1 MIGAIKKH
9 KRIVAA
15 VVILILTAVIELVCN
30 LPAIRGG
37 YDNLDLTKYIT
48 VEKEGNKEKYVISYS
63 SSQKFYIK
71 ELKQQMNCADC
82 FEQSSVKTRI
92 DILYGMYLDC
102 KHIGDFLYKRAQVA
116 EILKRER
123 REQAHVKKVT
133 ELEYHNRKHIWNTTV
148 SISKQLTNGYGISPD
163 AKGTD
168 KSYAGRIDKKTV

>member
-1 MIGAIKKH
+1 MFVLFVVFIISHDIMKN
-9 KRIVAA
+9 KRTYVLRG
-15 VVILILTAVIELVCN
+15 VKN
-30 LPAIRGG
+30 LEDTQWAKAYLQQADTIR
-37 YDNLDLTKYIT
+37 
-48 VEKEGNKEKYVISYS
+48 
-63 SSQKFYIK
+63 FYIK

-116 EILKRER
+116 ETLKRER

>member
-1 MIGAIKKH
+1 MFVLFVVFIISHDIMKN
-9 KRIVAA
+9 KRTYVLRG
-15 VVILILTAVIELVCN
+15 VKN
-30 LPAIRGG
+30 LEDTQWDKAYLQQADTIR
-37 YDNLDLTKYIT
+37 
-48 VEKEGNKEKYVISYS
+48 
-63 SSQKFYIK
+63 FYIK

>member
-1 MIGAIKKH
+1 MFVLFVVFIISHDIMKN
-9 KRIVAA
+9 KRTYVLRG
-15 VVILILTAVIELVCN
+15 VKN
-30 LPAIRGG
+30 LEDTLWAKAYLQQADTIR
-37 YDNLDLTKYIT
+37 
-48 VEKEGNKEKYVISYS
+48 
-63 SSQKFYIK
+63 FYIK

>member
-1 MIGAIKKH
+1 MILEKSFVLFVVFSISHDIIKN
-9 KRIVAA
+9 KRTYVLKG
-15 VVILILTAVIELVCN
+15 VEN
-30 LPAIRGG
+30 LEDTQWAKAYLQQADTIR
-37 YDNLDLTKYIT
+37 
-48 VEKEGNKEKYVISYS
+48 
-63 SSQKFYIK
+63 FYIK

>member
-1 MIGAIKKH
+1 MQQAD
-9 KRIVAA
+9 
-15 VVILILTAVIELVCN
+15 T
-30 LPAIRGG
+30 IR
-37 YDNLDLTKYIT
+37 
-48 VEKEGNKEKYVISYS
+48 
-63 SSQKFYIK
+63 FYIK